1 MKTAFLTWL
10 AALLALAVS
19 VMTVVALL
27 GVRGM
32 VSSRLAETAGLLRA
46 LAAESIET
54 TITVRQTMPLDAEI
68 RITRPTEIDLALQVA
83 DKLPIRLDVKVEESI
98 AVPLDLQIDER
109 IDIESAVTISEKSNI
124 RVRTDIGVDQPVKW
138 RVAHPISPRLNIKG
152 LVPVDQEMEIDF
164 PEKLQIKGQV
174 PVKFRLQKEL
184 IVPVA
189 FDVPVDQMI
198 DLKLAIEQRARVGFP
213 EPLRIT
219 GDIQVVMEIP
229 VSIPLQPTPVGK
241 YLEKTAGQLELLLGW

>member
-1 MKTAFLTWL
+1 MRSGRFVAWL
-10 AALLALAVS
+10 AVAALAVS
-19 VMTVVALL
+19 LLTMTAML
-27 GVRGM
+27 GVRIVAAG
-32 VSSRLAETAGLLRA
+32 RLQEMATAMRD
-46 LAAESIET
+46 LAGESLET

-68 RITRPTEIDLALQVA
+68 RIARPTEIDLALQVA
-83 DKLPIRLDVKVEESI
+83 DKLPIRLDVKVEKSI

-109 IDIESAVTISEKSNI
+109 IDIESAVTIPEKSNI
-124 RVRTDIGVDQPVKW
+124 RVRADIGVDQPVKW

-219 GDIQVVMEIP
+219 GDIPVVMEIP
-229 VSIPLQPTPVGK
+229 VRIPLQPTPVGK
-241 YLEKTAGQLELLLGW
+241 YLEKMAGQLDLLLGW